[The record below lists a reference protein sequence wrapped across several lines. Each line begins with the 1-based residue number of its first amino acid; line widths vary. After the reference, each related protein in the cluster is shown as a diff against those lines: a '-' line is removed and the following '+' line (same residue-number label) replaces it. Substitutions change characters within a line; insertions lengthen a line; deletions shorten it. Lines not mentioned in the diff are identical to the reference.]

1 MSNNTLYRLA
11 ISLEMTLIVLLMIF
25 FMGLV
30 TGLVT
35 RPLDDSETLKRNRLS
50 LERTLKRE

>member
-1 MSNNTLYRLA
+1 MSKLYHLK
-11 ISLEMTLIVLLMIF
+11 ISLEVILISLLMIF

-35 RPLDDSETLKRNRLS
+35 RTLDDSETLKRNRIS
-50 LERTLKRE
+50 LERTLERE